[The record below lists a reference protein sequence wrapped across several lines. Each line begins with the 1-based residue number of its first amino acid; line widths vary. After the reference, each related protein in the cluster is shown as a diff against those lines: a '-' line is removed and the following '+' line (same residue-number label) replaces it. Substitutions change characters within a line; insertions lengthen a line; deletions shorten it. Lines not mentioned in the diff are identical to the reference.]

1 MFRSVNPATGEEIA
15 TYSELTPDQ
24 IEAKVAKAAAAYRR
38 WRTTPLDE
46 RTALLSRIADRFE
59 AERERL
65 ARMASLEMGKTFA
78 TALAEVDK
86 CVAGFR
92 VYAKDGPAMLEP
104 RRQTLATGG
113 TAELRWLPI
122 GPVLAVMPW
131 NFPYWQVV
139 RFLAPTIM
147 AGNVGL
153 LKHASI
159 VQGVAGLIEEM
170 VVSAGAPEGLFQN
183 LAIKSGAVD
192 ALIADVRIAAI
203 TLTGSE
209 GAGKAVAAAA
219 GKALKK
225 VVLELGGSDPFVVM
239 PSADLDE
246 AARQAVKARVQNT
259 GQSCICAK
267 RMIVHA
273 DCHDAFMERFSAG
286 MRAVKAGDPFDPAT
300 DMGPLS
306 SFEQRD
312 TVLKQLEEAREV
324 GATLLFG
331 GEKLDRPGAFL
342 SAGIIADVPLDS
354 PLMQEE
360 IFGPIA
366 MVFKAADID
375 EAIRIAN
382 DIPFGLGSSV
392 WTNDPAEQARFVRDI
407 EAGMTAVNQ
416 MLASAPEA
424 PFGGIKRS
432 GHGREL
438 GPYGLHEF
446 MNLKTVMHVKDA
458 PLGGR
463 TDALD

>member
-15 TYSELTPDQ
+15 AYPELTADAL
-24 IEAKVAKAAAAYRR
+24 EAKVAKAAETFRS
-38 WRTTPLDE
+38 WRTTPLGE
-46 RTALLSRIADRFE
+46 RTALLARIGDRFE
-59 AERERL
+59 AEKERL
-65 ARMASLEMGKTFA
+65 ARMATLEMGKTFA
-78 TALAEVDK
+78 SAVAEVEK
-86 CVAGFR
+86 CVAAFR
-92 VYAKDGPAMLEP
+92 VFAKDGPAMLEP
-104 RRQTLATGG
+104 QRQPLATGG

-139 RFLAPTIM
+139 RFVAPTIL

-170 VVSAGAPEGLFQN
+170 VRDAGAPEGLFQN
-183 LAIKSGAVD
+183 LAIKSDAV
-192 ALIADVRIAAI
+192 AGLIADDRIAAV

-209 GAGKAVAAAA
+209 GAGKAVAEAA

-225 VVLELGGSDPFVVM
+225 VVLELGGSDPFIVM

-246 AARQAVKARVQNT
+246 AVKQGVKARIQNT

-273 DCHDAFMERFSAG
+273 DVYDAFLERFSAA
-286 MRAVKAGDPFDPAT
+286 MKAVKAGDPFDPAT

-306 SFEQRD
+306 SFDQRD
-312 TVLKQLEEAREV
+312 TVLKQLKEAKTV
-324 GATLLFG
+324 GARVAFG
-331 GEKLDRPGAFL
+331 GETLDGPGAFL
-342 SAGIIADVPLDS
+342 SAGVITDVPLDS
-354 PLMQEE
+354 PLMAEE
-360 IFGPIA
+360 IFGPVA
-366 MVFKAADID
+366 MVFRAADVD

-392 WTNDPAEQARFVRDI
+392 WTHDAAEQERFVRDI

-438 GPYGLHEF
+438 SRYGLHEF
-446 MNLKTVMHVKDA
+446 MNLKTVMRVKDA